1 MENLKCR
8 GDAIAKKINDA
19 MKVKA
24 VLSDRVGKDW
34 CLLSV
39 RVCLGLQEDL
49 RNCYV
54 VQSVFVK

>member
-39 RVCLGLQEDL
+39 PGVSGAAGGSQELLRGSECVC
-49 RNCYV
+49 
-54 VQSVFVK
+54 

>member
-8 GDAIAKKINDA
+8 GDAIAKKISDA

-24 VLSDRVGKDW
+24 VLYVEWKRQ

-39 RVCLGLQEDL
+39 PG
-49 RNCYV
+49 
-54 VQSVFVK
+54 VFGCRRMFRSLFSGSKCVKQQ